1 MVARTGPLATIRCK
15 PRQAWKGAAVAMA
28 SCAEIWLVRATHPI
42 HTHSFLH
49 RSRVNGLFIARN
61 GKLSTP

>member
-28 SCAEIWLVRATHPI
+28 SCAEIWLVRAAHPI
-42 HTHSFLH
+42 LH